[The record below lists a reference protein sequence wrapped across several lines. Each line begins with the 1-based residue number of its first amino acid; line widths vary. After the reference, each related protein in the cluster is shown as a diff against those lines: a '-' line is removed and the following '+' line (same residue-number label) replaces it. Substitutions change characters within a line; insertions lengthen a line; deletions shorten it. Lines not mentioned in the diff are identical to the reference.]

1 MTDHIPGQKQP
12 GAETLLGRIRRS
24 ILQGFDTEGFS
35 DLMSLRLDSSVTS
48 AIRSVL

>member
-24 ILQGFDTEGFS
+24 ILQGFDTEG
-35 DLMSLRLDSSVTS
+35 SST
-48 AIRSVL
+48 RQLLLLK